1 MSSLSGGIKDE
12 KYSYINLIL
21 YQSLFCNNTQN
32 IKNIFPYGMSI
43 QFDNNSEKFIDSI
56 KNINEI
62 FNSSQNEFKYI
73 INNNQHKHLI
83 KINCYIKSKFVAKKI
98 FASVKIAVNPLNLI
112 KNNKEK
118 NVKKWYY
125 LKNKNGELM
134 LKLLLSIDIYS
145 ILNLSNN
152 IQNDNK
158 NKNYSHNYNNK
169 NEFNSSNNIKIHIN
183 SISNNNLN
191 GIPSSTYISTSHYI
205 SSSNNSFK
213 SSSTKTSNS
222 FISTPIN
229 VNNQNSNLNNR
240 VIIYNNNNNNNLLT
254 SIIEKDDSMTICEND
269 NTEKVGDLNSNNY
282 NLALIVQN
290 VQNLLEKSNQKL
302 FIKTKNLIQKKQ
314 HLSKEENKYFKS
326 KKKLIED
333 STKLNNDIK
342 SLEKKRLLYE
352 NKYLDA
358 IDNNYKNEKKI
369 YKSNIEKDLN
379 AYENDIIL
387 SLNHIYINQQN
398 SDEVMLDEKM
408 NKNCISQYSI
418 KNFKDNEK
426 SVINNYY
433 NNKGYSFESNNYKNS
448 LYLHGNGGNSN
459 KVLFN
464 IMYDNKSTINIT
476 KNVNHNNYNY
486 KPSPISFKYK
496 GIDKEYSVSVSDS
509 NSPSQDKDNNN
520 FNRINYNS
528 SRRNSK
534 KRLIT
539 DYSKSTL
546 NILDDL
552 HMFDEITDINKNKAS
567 KSNDIIQN
575 NLTLNIPKIP
585 NLQSNNNKNKYI
597 DDKKN
602 NKVIQNNNMNKKNLN
617 NLIQNK
623 NKRKKIKI
631 NDDNNSSYYC
641 LENKYYSTTTTNNNS
656 KNKDMHNLSKKTA
669 TKKIENGLI
678 KKNGIPSSKNSYN
691 SIILSKKTDNNTL
704 INGNEDVNESKNN
717 SKNNS
722 NNNNKVNG
730 KNKNNNRVFKNIFMT
745 KKSKEINKNN
755 KVNSLVIE
763 CLENNTTNNSISR
776 SESIFPEK
784 LTIIDNN
791 KTEQSRNVKYIQ
803 YNKNSNKNIK
813 NKKANK
819 NYIKLQKKADMNN
832 DNDRLINHFCYNH
845 ESNLKNK
852 NINSKLSFYSNN
864 NTLDQKNDSNLNIGP
879 PSKRISQNN
888 TNFKYNTIDC
898 NITNKNTTNNKI
910 KNKNISNNAH
920 NKIIVFQN
928 KKNSNNMALN
938 SKLILNTDGNNNSK
952 ISFYIRKNNTISDC
966 HSNNHKNKNNANN
979 KNINNKNL
987 FDNNLLLK
995 NIKNKNTK
1003 LQKNKIN
1010 QTLNSINSSHLKPM
1024 KNISNNKNSF
1034 FSLINNHII

>member
-32 IKNIFPYGMSI
+32 IKNIFPYGISI
-43 QFDNNSEKFIDSI
+43 KFDNNSEKFIDSI

-83 KINCYIKSKFVAKKI
+83 KINCYIKSQFVAKKI
-98 FASVKIAVNPLNLI
+98 FASVKIAVNPINLI

-118 NVKKWYY
+118 NAKKWYY

-134 LKLLLSIDIYS
+134 LKLLLTIDIYS
-145 ILNLSNN
+145 MLNLSNN

-169 NEFNSSNNIKIHIN
+169 NEFNSSNNLKIHLN

-213 SSSTKTSNS
+213 SSSTKTNNS
-222 FISTPIN
+222 IISTPIN
-229 VNNQNSNLNNR
+229 INNNQNSNLNNLNNR

-269 NTEKVGDLNSNNY
+269 NNEKLGDLNANNY

-290 VQNLLEKSNQKL
+290 VQNFLEKSNQKL

-314 HLSKEENKYFKS
+314 YLSKEENKYFKS
-326 KKKLIED
+326 KKKLVENNN
-333 STKLNNDIK
+333 KLKNDIK
-342 SLEKKRLLYE
+342 ILEKKRLLYE

-369 YKSNIEKDLN
+369 YKSKIEKELN
-379 AYENDIIL
+379 IYEKDILL

-398 SDEVMLDEKM
+398 SDEIMLDEKM
-408 NKNCISQYSI
+408 NQNYINQYSM
-418 KNFKDNEK
+418 KNFRDNEK

-448 LYLHGNGGNSN
+448 LYLQGNGGNSN

-464 IMYDNKSTINIT
+464 IMYDNKSIINMP
-476 KNVNHNNYNY
+476 KNMNHNNYNY

-496 GIDKEYSVSVSDS
+496 GINKEYSVSVSNS
-509 NSPSQDKDNNN
+509 NSPSRDENNNN

-552 HMFDEITDINKNKAS
+552 HMFDEIIDINKNKAS

-575 NLTLNIPKIP
+575 NLTLNIPKIS
-585 NLQSNNNKNKYI
+585 NLHRNNNKNKYI

-602 NKVIQNNNMNKKNLN
+602 NKVIQNSNMNKKNLN

-631 NDDNNSSYYC
+631 NDDNNSSYYR
-641 LENKYYSTTTTNNNS
+641 LEKKYYSTTTTN
-656 KNKDMHNLSKKTA
+656 KDLHIVNKKIA
-669 TKKIENGLI
+669 TKKMENTLT
-678 KKNGIPSSKNSYN
+678 KKNLIPSSKNSYN
-691 SIILSKKTDNNTL
+691 SIILKKKIENNSLT
-704 INGNEDVNESKNN
+704 NGNEEGNESKNN
-717 SKNNS
+717 L
-722 NNNNKVNG
+722 NNNKVNE
-730 KNKNNNRVFKNIFMT
+730 KYKNNNRVFKNIFMS
-745 KKSKEINKNN
+745 KKPKDKEISKNN

-763 CLENNTTNNSISR
+763 CLENNITNNSISK
-776 SESIFPEK
+776 SESNFPEK
-784 LTIIDNN
+784 LTTIDNN

-803 YNKNSNKNIK
+803 YNKNSNKNFK

-819 NYIKLQKKADMNN
+819 NYTKLQKKSDMNN
-832 DNDRLINHFCYNH
+832 DNDRLINYFCYNN
-845 ESNLKNK
+845 ESNLKSK

-864 NTLDQKNDSNLNIGP
+864 NTLEQKNDSNMNVGP
-879 PSKRISQNN
+879 PSKRISQKN

-898 NITNKNTTNNKI
+898 SLTNKSNNNKI
-910 KNKNISNNAH
+910 IKNKIILSNAN
-920 NKIIVFQN
+920 NKNIVFQN
-928 KKNSNNMALN
+928 KKNNNNITLN
-938 SKLILNTDGNNNSK
+938 SKLISNIDGNNNSK
-952 ISFYIRKNNTISDC
+952 ISFNIRKNNTISDC
-966 HSNNHKNKNNANN
+966 HSNNHKNKNNENS
-979 KNINNKNL
+979 KIVNNKNL
-987 FDNNLLLK
+987 FDNNMILK
-995 NIKNKNTK
+995 NIKNKNSK
-1003 LQKNKIN
+1003 LQKNKFN
-1010 QTLNSINSSHLKPM
+1010 QTLNSIYNSHLKPM

>member
-12 KYSYINLIL
+12 KYSYIHLIL

-32 IKNIFPYGMSI
+32 IKNIFPYGISI

-62 FNSSQNEFKYI
+62 FNSSQNEFKYVV
-73 INNNQHKHLI
+73 NNNQHKHLI
-83 KINCYIKSKFVAKKI
+83 KINCYIKSQFVAKKI

-145 ILNLSNN
+145 MLNLSNN

-169 NEFNSSNNIKIHIN
+169 NEFNSSNNIKIHLN

-213 SSSTKTSNS
+213 SSSTKTNNS
-222 FISTPIN
+222 IISTPIN
-229 VNNQNSNLNNR
+229 INNQNSNLNNR

-269 NTEKVGDLNSNNY
+269 NNEKVGDLNANNY

-290 VQNLLEKSNQKL
+290 VQNFLEKSNQKL

-314 HLSKEENKYFKS
+314 HLSKEENNYFKS
-326 KKKLIED
+326 KKKLVED
-333 STKLNNDIK
+333 NTKLNNDIK
-342 SLEKKRLLYE
+342 ILEKKRLLYE

-369 YKSNIEKDLN
+369 YKSNIEKELN
-379 AYENDIIL
+379 IYEKDILL
-387 SLNHIYINQQN
+387 SLNHIYINQQK
-398 SDEVMLDEKM
+398 SDEIMLDEKM
-408 NKNCISQYSI
+408 NQNYISQYSM

-464 IMYDNKSTINIT
+464 IVYDNKSIINIP
-476 KNVNHNNYNY
+476 KNMNHNNYNY

-496 GIDKEYSVSVSDS
+496 GINKEYSVSVSDS
-509 NSPSQDKDNNN
+509 NSPSRDEVNNNN

-552 HMFDEITDINKNKAS
+552 HMFDEITDININKAS

-575 NLTLNIPKIP
+575 NLTLNIPKIS
-585 NLQSNNNKNKYI
+585 NLHRNNNKNKYI
-597 DDKKN
+597 DGKKN

-631 NDDNNSSYYC
+631 NDDNNSSYYR

-656 KNKDMHNLSKKTA
+656 KNKDLHKLNKKTA
-669 TKKIENGLI
+669 SKKIENTLT
-678 KKNGIPSSKNSYN
+678 KKNVIPSSKNSYN
-691 SIILSKKTDNNTL
+691 SFILSKKLDNNTL
-704 INGNEDVNESKNN
+704 MIGNEEGNESKNN
-717 SKNNS
+717 L

-730 KNKNNNRVFKNIFMT
+730 KNKNSNRVFKNIFMT
-745 KKSKEINKNN
+745 KKPKDKEISKNN

-763 CLENNTTNNSISR
+763 CLENNVTNNSISK
-776 SESIFPEK
+776 SESNFPEK
-784 LTIIDNN
+784 LTSIDNN
-791 KTEQSRNVKYIQ
+791 KAEQSRNVKYIQ
-803 YNKNSNKNIK
+803 YNKNFNKNIK
-813 NKKANK
+813 NKKSNK
-819 NYIKLQKKADMNN
+819 NYIKLHKKADINN
-832 DNDRLINHFCYNH
+832 DNDRLINHFCYNN
-845 ESNLKNK
+845 ESSLKSK
-852 NINSKLSFYSNN
+852 NINTKLSFYSNN
-864 NTLDQKNDSNLNIGP
+864 NTLEQKNDSNINLGL
-879 PSKRISQNN
+879 PSKKISQKN

-898 NITNKNTTNNKI
+898 NLTNKNANNNKI
-910 KNKNISNNAH
+910 KNKIISNNAN
-920 NKIIVFQN
+920 NKVIVFQN
-928 KKNSNNMALN
+928 KKNINNITLN
-938 SKLILNTDGNNNSK
+938 SKLISNIDGNNNSK

-966 HSNNHKNKNNANN
+966 HSNNNKNKNNANN
-979 KNINNKNL
+979 KIINNKNL
-987 FDNNLLLK
+987 FDNNMILK
-995 NIKNKNTK
+995 NVKNKNNK
-1003 LQKNKIN
+1003 VQKNKFN
-1010 QTLNSINSSHLKPM
+1010 QTLNSINSSHLKPI
-1024 KNISNNKNSF
+1024 KNINNNKNSF